1 MLKKEF
7 KLKSKK
13 EFSETKEI
21 GRMIQFQNFGFL
33 VNKIM
38 ITDDQTNKKFGFV
51 VSKKI
56 SKRAVDRNRVK
67 RLLNEMVRKNLDIF
81 PNGFRGIFLV
91 KKMINNEADIKKDI
105 EVLQKTHF

>member
-1 MLKKEF
+1 MNV
-7 KLKSKK
+7 
-13 EFSETKEI
+13 
-21 GRMIQFQNFGFL
+21 RN
-33 VNKIM
+33 V
-38 ITDDQTNKKFGFV
+38 KFGFV

-67 RLLNEMVRKNLDIF
+67 RLLSEMVRRNLEIF

-91 KKMINNEADIKKDI
+91 KKMINNETDIEKDI